1 VFIFTI
7 LRGRIWA
14 GHAKKGSVG
23 LEEGAGVEII
33 EVLAIVAL
41 DALDR
46 DAKLCAYIGEKI
58 G

>member
-1 VFIFTI
+1 M
-7 LRGRIWA
+7 A